1 MKKII
6 EIDLDNK
13 LEYLNKYDDNIIND
27 ELHKYIIGVIDNL
40 QNDILLMIRFNY
52 KIEKQE
58 LAKVEAV
65 FKKSFSIELDNIQLK
80 LKKQNIRDAI
90 LLILGFL
97 FLGIYCYLDDFNF
110 FLVAEFFLV
119 ISWVILWEFTESLLF
134 NRRLL
139 LVNMK
144 KYKKLIN
151 AEFEVVS

>member
-27 ELHKYIIGVIDNL
+27 ELHNYIISVFDNL
-40 QNDILLMIRFNY
+40 KDDILLMIRFNY
-52 KIEKQE
+52 KIEERE
-58 LAKVEAV
+58 LSKVESV
-65 FKKSFSIELDNIQLK
+65 FKKSFSIELDNIQQK
-80 LKKQNIRDAI
+80 LKKQNIRDTI

-119 ISWVILWEFTESLLF
+119 ISWVTLWEFTESLLF
-134 NRRLL
+134 DRNLL
-139 LVNMK
+139 LVNKK

-151 AEFEVVS
+151 SEFKIIS